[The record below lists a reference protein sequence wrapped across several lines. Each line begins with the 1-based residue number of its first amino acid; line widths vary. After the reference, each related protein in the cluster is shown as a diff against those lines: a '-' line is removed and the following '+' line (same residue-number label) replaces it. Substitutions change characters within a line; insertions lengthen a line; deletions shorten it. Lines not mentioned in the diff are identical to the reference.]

1 MIGHSI
7 AHYRVTSLLG
17 AGGMGEVYRATDS
30 KLGRDVALKVLPA
43 AFAQDAERMAR
54 FQREAQVLAS
64 LNHTNIASIYG
75 IEESGGIRALVMEL
89 VEGPTLADRIAQGA
103 ITLDEALPIAKQV
116 AEALEYAHERG
127 IIHRDLKPANVKL
140 RPDGAVKILDFGLAK
155 ALDESPAQ
163 QDISA
168 SPTLTIGAT
177 KAGMILGTAAY
188 MSPEQARG
196 RPVDKRSDI
205 WSFGCVL
212 FEMLSDKQC
221 FPGET
226 ASDSMAA
233 ILAKEPDWD
242 ALPPGSPVRLLRRCL
257 EKDPKRRLR
266 DIGDAF
272 VEAEPATPMEAVRTK
287 SWRQPLVWALLLVA
301 LTSSIVALTL
311 WTRFS
316 SPSKM
321 VARLVIPLP
330 PNQELT
336 DFPAISPDG
345 RLVAYASRQGT
356 EEPQLYL
363 RDLNSFEANPV
374 SGSSGARQPF
384 FSPDGRWVGFFA
396 HGQLLKTAVAGGS
409 PTKLADAAAP
419 MGGTWNEDDTIIFT
433 SGFNSGLLR
442 VPASGGTPESLT
454 KPDGAGAGLGH
465 AWPQALPGGRSVIFT
480 MLGKGS
486 NGTAVLWLETR
497 RWEVVLPGWGG
508 AVIGTS
514 GHLFAS
520 DETAG
525 IKAAPFDPA
534 RPARTTADS
543 SVLSD
548 VYYSEYDKK
557 SWLAMSKTGT
567 VVYALGSPAKRSLVW
582 TDREGKVEPLSK
594 EQARFSSVDL
604 SPDGTKVVVKQSA
617 DLWIFDLPR
626 GTRSRL
632 TFEANGNGYTT
643 APVWSRDGTRVI
655 FSSDAGGDF
664 DIYSQAADGSRP
676 AELLLKRPHDQFPNS
691 FAPDGTLV
699 FSEAH
704 PSTGEDLWVLSP
716 DGKASPLRVTPFNE
730 DSAVFSPDGRWLAY
744 PSDETGRY
752 EIYVQAYPG
761 GGKRIA
767 VSTGGGVGPKW
778 TRDGKELIYWTGDAV
793 VAAAL
798 RPDGTFAASR
808 RLFDRSSFFQV
819 WGDTLDV
826 SLDGRRFLMIRRDPG
841 SVPRQL
847 NVILNWSEELKQAA
861 AAGKK

>member
-1 MIGHSI
+1 MIGQSI

-17 AGGMGEVYRATDS
+17 AGGMGEVYRATDT

-64 LNHTNIASIYG
+64 LNHPNIATIHG
-75 IEESGGIRALVMEL
+75 LEESGTTRALVMEL
-89 VEGPTLADRIAQGA
+89 VEGTTLAERIAQGA
-103 ITLDEALPIAKQV
+103 LPLEEALQIARQM
-116 AEALEYAHERG
+116 ADALEAAHEKG
-127 IIHRDLKPANVKL
+127 IIHRDLKPANVKIT
-140 RPDGAVKILDFGLAK
+140 PDGKVKVLDFGLAK

-163 QDISA
+163 QDTST
-168 SPTLTIGAT
+168 SPTLTMGAT
-177 KAGMILGTAAY
+177 KAGVILGTATY

-196 RPVDKRSDI
+196 RQADKRADI

-212 FEMLSDKQC
+212 FEMLSGKQC

-233 ILAKEPDWD
+233 ILAKEPDWSV
-242 ALPPGSPVRLLRRCL
+242 LPPGSPVRMLRRCL
-257 EKDPKRRLR
+257 EKEPKRRLR

-272 VEAEPATPMEAVRTK
+272 AEAESATPAESARVL
-287 SWRQPLVWALLLVA
+287 SWRQPLVWTLLLVA
-301 LTSSIVALTL
+301 LVSSFVALTL
-311 WTRFS
+311 WTRS
-316 SPSKM
+316 SSSSHS
-321 VARLVIPLP
+321 VARLVIALP
-330 PNQELT
+330 ANQELT
-336 DFPAISPDG
+336 DYPAISPDG
-345 RLVAYASRQGT
+345 RLVTYASRQGT
-356 EEPQLYL
+356 DEPQLYL
-363 RDLNSFEANPV
+363 RDLNSFEAKPV
-374 SGSSGARQPF
+374 SGSGGARQPF
-384 FSPDGRWVGFFA
+384 FSPDARWVAFFA
-396 HGQLLKTAVAGGS
+396 HGQLLKAEVAGGA
-409 PTKLADAAAP
+409 PTKLADAASP

-442 VPASGGTPESLT
+442 IPASGGPPESLT

-486 NGTAVLWLETR
+486 NGTAVLSLDTR
-497 RWEVVLPGWGG
+497 RWDVVLPVWSG
-508 AVIGTS
+508 AVFGPA
-514 GHLFAS
+514 GYLFAS

-525 IKAAPFDPA
+525 IRAAPFDPA
-534 RPARTTADS
+534 RPAHTTADV

-548 VYYSEYDKK
+548 VYYAEYDKR

-567 VVYALGSPAKRSLVW
+567 VVYAPGSPAKRSLVW
-582 TDREGKVEPLSK
+582 TDREGKVDAISK

-604 SPDGTKVVVKQSA
+604 SPDASKAIVKHGA
-617 DLWIFDLPR
+617 DLWIYDLNR

-632 TFEANGNGYTT
+632 TFEGDGNGYTT
-643 APVWSRDGTRVI
+643 APAWSPDGTRVI
-655 FSSDAGGDF
+655 FASDAGGDF
-664 DIYSQAADGSRP
+664 DIYSQPADGSRP
-676 AELLLKRPHDQFPNS
+676 AEILLKRPHDQFPNTV
-691 FAPDGTLV
+691 APDGTLV

-704 PSTGEDLWVLSP
+704 PTTGEDLWILSP
-716 DGKASPLRVTPFNE
+716 DGKVSPLRVTPFNE
-730 DSAVFSPDGRWLAY
+730 DSAAFSPDGRWLAY

-778 TRDGKELIYWTGDAV
+778 SHDGKELFYWTGDAV

-798 RPDGTFAASR
+798 KPDGTFAAPR
-808 RLFDRSSFFQV
+808 RLFDRSGFFQV

-847 NVILNWSEELKQAA
+847 NVILNWSEELKQTVPT
-861 AAGKK
+861 GKK